1 MTVVVDTTTVKA
13 TTMTVVVDMTTVK
26 VTTMTVVVDISIEIS
41 IAKKAVPKI
50 SYLGPALFI

>member
-1 MTVVVDTTTVKA
+1 MIWVKREVNIAITTMTLVVDT
-13 TTMTVVVDMTTVK
+13 TTVK
-26 VTTMTVVVDISIEIS
+26 VTTMTLVVDISIEIS